1 MKGAEELFEIF
12 VNSRYNINN
21 IPVDEDQEVPEPKDS
36 SISKHF
42 NTLGPNNCKY
52 SQDNRVKFLRSTSSL
67 ISELRIGLEQ
77 LWRKVRTILR
87 TQSMVSCILKVRV
100 LQWFLRTTRK
110 SLLVKR

>member
-1 MKGAEELFEIF
+1 MIQIKNYVGETSTLRQKGAKESFKIY
-12 VNSRYNINN
+12 VNSRHNIDK

-67 ISELRIGLEQ
+67 ISELQIGLEQ
-77 LWRKVRTILR
+77 LWRKVRT
-87 TQSMVSCILKVRV
+87 
-100 LQWFLRTTRK
+100 FLRT
-110 SLLVKR
+110 